1 MTLKQ
6 HRLLQW
12 LVITLLLFAGTGGYF
27 YYQSRA
33 AVTEKRANNNGLVG
47 YWSFDEGSGTKAG
60 DASGQGNTGTLT
72 NMEARDWVDGARGK
86 ALSFDGVDDYVD
98 VPHDADFNGTSGIS
112 ISFWVNYS
120 SSSATLTGPLQKGAY
135 TSSGWDIVFH
145 RTNRNVNLRFAG
157 SVNDH
162 VSSNNMLALDTWQ
175 HVVITFDPQADAVKF
190 YFNGVYDKTVTDT
203 GSIVGN
209 TTALSF
215 GSGVYAKLLG
225 SLDEVRIYNRAL
237 GASEITSLYQLS
249 AAKLAKNQQD
259 AMTNG
264 LVGYWS
270 FNGQDI
276 SGTTAYD
283 RSGQGNN
290 GTLTNGPTPTFGKVG
305 QALSF
310 DGTDD
315 YIDAG
320 NNSSVRPSFPF
331 SVSSWMKLS
340 SLASSTPILTSS
352 DVASSGIYSG
362 FTLLVATDGS
372 IEARVGNDGGCVSW
386 ARKSFTTS
394 SGVITTGAWYHVS
407 AVFTDINTFAIYVN
421 GVNQTGTLAGESDT
435 IAYAAG
441 NKLRIGVM
449 YDTCSSV
456 SRYANG
462 VIDEPRI
469 YNRALSADEVK
480 NLYDLGTPQTVN
492 ASQNSSMTS
501 GLVGEWSF
509 NGADISGTTAYDRS
523 GSGNNGTLTN
533 GPTPTFGKVGQ
544 ALSFDGTDD
553 YISVADPASGVLD
566 FGTGDF
572 SISVWVK
579 VMSSNSGR
587 LINKWNGS
595 SSEGW
600 ILDVNTTTG
609 GSNSAGHI
617 RFRMRDTAEN
627 NFDYAHNVS
636 IHDGE
641 WHHIAVSLDR
651 DSTTGLVLYKDGA
664 VAGAAQDPTS
674 VSGSLSIAGALNMG
688 ALPSVVGG
696 EAYFSGS
703 IDEVR
708 IYNRAL
714 SAAEITALYN
724 QGR

>member
-1 MTLKQ
+1 MDPPLLPLGEGAPPSGGADEGILQEKHSLTPPPSGRLLSRGGGFKILLQFCYTVPRDAHLLCTSCGFLCFEKCVFSFMTLKQ

-72 NMEARDWVDGARGK
+72 NMEAGDWVDGARGK
-86 ALSFDGVDDYVD
+86 ALSFDGVDEYVD

-135 TSSGWDIVFH
+135 PSSGWDIVFH

-290 GTLTNGPTPTFGKVG
+290 GTLTNGPAPTIGKVG
-305 QALSF
+305 QALSL

-315 YIDAG
+315 YVTVADNASLDVGDTADITLSGWFYRSTFATDDTLLAKRNGITAAETGYMAYVDDADDKLYFEVSDG
-320 NNSSVRPSFPF
+320 TDEYQL
-331 SVSSWMKLS
+331 VSSG
-340 SLASSTPILTSS
+340 T
-352 DVASSGIYSG
+352 
-362 FTLLVATDGS
+362 
-372 IEARVGNDGGCVSW
+372 
-386 ARKSFTTS
+386 FTTS
-394 SGVITTGAWYHVS
+394 GWNH
-407 AVFTDINTFAIYVN
+407 FAIVWDQDSAANTEVYIN
-421 GVNQTGTLAGESDT
+421 GVADGATDTGTIGNIGDLSNVLAFHVGAESDD
-435 IAYAAG
+435 G
-441 NKLRIGVM
+441 NPFSG
-449 YDTCSSV
+449 SV
-456 SRYANG
+456 
-462 VIDEPRI
+462 DEVRL

-480 NLYDLGTPQTVN
+480 NLYDLGTPP
-492 ASQNSSMTS
+492 
-501 GLVGEWSF
+501 
-509 NGADISGTTAYDRS
+509 DRQR
-523 GSGNNGTLTN
+523 
-533 GPTPTFGKVGQ
+533 P
-544 ALSFDGTDD
+544 
-553 YISVADPASGVLD
+553 
-566 FGTGDF
+566 
-572 SISVWVK
+572 
-579 VMSSNSGR
+579 GR
-587 LINKWNGS
+587 
-595 SSEGW
+595 
-600 ILDVNTTTG
+600 
-609 GSNSAGHI
+609 
-617 RFRMRDTAEN
+617 
-627 NFDYAHNVS
+627 
-636 IHDGE
+636 
-641 WHHIAVSLDR
+641 
-651 DSTTGLVLYKDGA
+651 
-664 VAGAAQDPTS
+664 
-674 VSGSLSIAGALNMG
+674 
-688 ALPSVVGG
+688 
-696 EAYFSGS
+696 
-703 IDEVR
+703 
-708 IYNRAL
+708 
-714 SAAEITALYN
+714 
-724 QGR
+724 